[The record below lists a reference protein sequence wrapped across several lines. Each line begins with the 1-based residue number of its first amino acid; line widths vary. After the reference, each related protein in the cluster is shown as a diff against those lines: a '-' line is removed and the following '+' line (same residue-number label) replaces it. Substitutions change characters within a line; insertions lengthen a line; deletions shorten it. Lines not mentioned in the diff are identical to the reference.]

1 MIPATFTKKPS
12 ALCAEC
18 DNIITQPICAEC
30 LAQHMQVMVS
40 EYNPRLAKK
49 IYGYQLNGETS
60 CLFCH
65 QPMAI
70 CAHCFSKDIYEYIN
84 TKSKIIAQEFLS
96 RFDFELRKSIL
107 K

>member
-1 MIPATFTKKPS
+1 MKQPYS
-12 ALCAEC
+12 LCAEC

-30 LAQHMQVMVS
+30 LAQRMQVMIS

-49 IYGYQLNGETS
+49 INGYQLNGETS
-60 CLFCH
+60 CIFCH

-84 TKSKIIAQEFLS
+84 TKSKKIAKQFIS
-96 RFDFELRKSIL
+96 HFDFELRRDLL